1 MTRSTPNIPDAADA
15 GNYGRVRHYLSLG
28 ESFRHSTM
36 AAYRV
41 PSRGLGAALSD
52 PGRLG
57 GEDFFQWLRDRQSVV
72 YVVWSYR
79 TPVWWVTR
87 SGRFYDA
94 VHQVWP
100 SAVKHRAFA
109 SAYVPLTAFEVEP

>member
-15 GNYGRVRHYLSLG
+15 GNYGRVRHYLTAG

-57 GEDFFQWLRDRQSVV
+57 GEDFFQWLEDCQNVA
-72 YVVWSYR
+72 YVVWSYL
-79 TPVWWVTR
+79 TPVWWVRRDGVTYAAENV
-87 SGRFYDA
+87 GGPTTA
-94 VHQVWP
+94 
-100 SAVKHRAFA
+100 KHRNLARA
-109 SAYVPLTAFEVEP
+109 WALVPKPEDRA